1 MNAITIFIFPYGIV
15 QDLCKWMN
23 EDRGK
28 AGTPVSVRDSR
39 KKFSEDQ
46 PVLDT
51 TVQNKLNH
59 VINDTQTFKYF
70 KVLSIKGHF
79 MLSKAFSK
87 SMKVKDQEFVLYLH
101 TWWCFLWAW
110 YFHQYFPYYIFP
122 KTCLIA
128 IDNLRKSFS
137 EDWQIHL
144 S

>member
-1 MNAITIFIFPYGIV
+1 
-15 QDLCKWMN
+15 MN

-28 AGTPVSVRDSR
+28 AGIPVSVRDSR

-46 PVLDT
+46 LVLDT

-101 TWWCFLWAW
+101 T
-110 YFHQYFPYYIFP
+110 
-122 KTCLIA
+122 
-128 IDNLRKSFS
+128 
-137 EDWQIHL
+137 
-144 S
+144 